1 MQKVVEELK
10 VKEKGERYGDR
21 FVEGTGTASYG

>member
-1 MQKVVEELK
+1 VQKVVEELK
-10 VKEKGERYGDR
+10 VKEKGELYEGR